1 MARSI
6 FGTIGLALTLAFAL
20 PVAYLGVEFLLDGRT
35 NQGLLFLGLAA
46 LMIGINQYVTTPL
59 DLPGEVAGKLLGTA
73 VKEPDQGDDRSDAD
87 ASASPATDANA
98 DADDDASASPTT
110 DADDAGGDGS
120 GADEDPL
127 IPDAEGG
134 D

>member
-6 FGTIGLALTLAFAL
+6 LGTIGLALTLAFAL

-59 DLPGEVAGKLLGTA
+59 DLPGEVAGKILGTA
-73 VKEPDQGDDRSDAD
+73 VKEPDQGDA
-87 ASASPATDANA
+87 
-98 DADDDASASPTT
+98 
-110 DADDAGGDGS
+110 DGS
-120 GADEDPL
+120 GADAGPATDADVDGGDDADAADGNESGADEDTL